1 MAGHTPKAQEPAPAA
16 MAGRTPEAPGP
27 GAVEGSVPAAAAG
40 SIPRTREPATA
51 AGVGGSPE
59 APEPVPS
66 AVVGGSPEAPE
77 PVPSAVVGGSPEAP
91 KPVPS
96 AVSGGSPEAPK
107 PVPSAVSGVVPGVGQ
122 PVPSAADGGVP
133 RARASGMEDLLA
145 AWQRTAPPA
154 SMGIRRQLLPVP
166 RESSP
171 EDGPPELSIDPAL
184 SAMPRPTPG
193 DEVERLPAEQ
203 LVVIPD
209 RKHLDRELVLGP
221 DGEPL
226 EDTGL
231 VLDDVDH
238 SLDPEEFE
246 PQPASAAD
254 AGTAPALQA
263 VPYAPD
269 AGSLRVRRSIAVR
282 AEPRRDSPSLGTVA
296 QDMRIRWRSDTAMR
310 GPNCDAWVQIEPRGW
325 VCERYLEPN
334 FREPR
339 VRELP
344 KLREGELTPGTYA
357 RVVGKRVRAYPSLAL
372 ALKRKKGVLLK
383 GSVTVRLRGQVSV
396 GRKTFWRTADG
407 QYLEARVLREYRPSG
422 FSGVDAEA
430 LAELPVPFAW
440 AQSRARPGSPVEVKR
455 TPEPGA
461 ARAAELAPRTR
472 VAVKELSGNGRWVRI
487 ADGQWVARDDLHVAW
502 FSSAP
507 PEVEPGGRWLD
518 VDLEAQVLVA
528 YEGERPVYATLISS
542 GKPGT
547 DTPEGLFRIQVK
559 YAEADMTGTGPRGR
573 DSYRVATVPWT
584 MFFQGDYALH
594 TAYWHDRFGDPVSHG
609 CINLAPRD
617 ARALYAWAGPEV
629 PPGWSMVHAT
639 PEDPGTWVR
648 IRGQARVTVRER
660 KVAVAAT
667 SRRR

>member
-1 MAGHTPKAQEPAPAA
+1 MEGGRGVPAP
-16 MAGRTPEAPGP
+16 
-27 GAVEGSVPAAAAG
+27 
-40 SIPRTREPATA
+40 PRKSST
-51 AGVGGSPE
+51 SPE
-59 APEPVPS
+59 
-66 AVVGGSPEAPE
+66 
-77 PVPSAVVGGSPEAP
+77 
-91 KPVPS
+91 
-96 AVSGGSPEAPK
+96 SGE
-107 PVPSAVSGVVPGVGQ
+107 
-122 PVPSAADGGVP
+122 
-133 RARASGMEDLLA
+133 
-145 AWQRTAPPA
+145 
-154 SMGIRRQLLPVP
+154 
-166 RESSP
+166 
-171 EDGPPELSIDPAL
+171 PELTIDPAL
-184 SAMPRPTPG
+184 SQLPRPEHG
-193 DEVERLPAEQ
+193 DGEARLPAEQ

-209 RKHLDRELVLGP
+209 RKNPGRELVLGP

-226 EDTGL
+226 EDTTGL
-231 VLDDVDH
+231 VLDDVDP
-238 SLDPEEFE
+238 SLEPEDFE
-246 PQPASAAD
+246 PGPQVASSAD
-254 AGTAPALQA
+254 AGTELQA

-282 AEPRRDSPSLGTVA
+282 AEPRRDAPSLGTVA
-296 QDMRIRWRSDTAMR
+296 QDMRIRWRGTTAMR
-310 GPNCDAWVQIEPRGW
+310 GPDCDAWVQIEPVGW

-440 AQSRARPGSPVEVKR
+440 AQSRARPGSPVEVKGA
-455 TPEPGA
+455 PDAGA
-461 ARAAELAPRTR
+461 ARARELAPRTL

-502 FSSAP
+502 FSPAP

-542 GKPGT
+542 GKPGS
-547 DTPEGLFRIQVK
+547 DTPEGLFRIGAK
-559 YAEADMTGTGPRGR
+559 YAEADMTGTGARRGDR
-573 DSYRVATVPWT
+573 YRVATVPWT
-584 MFFQGDYALH
+584 MFFEGDYALH
-594 TAYWHDRFGDPVSHG
+594 TAYWHDRFGEPMSHG

-617 ARALYAWAGPEV
+617 ARVLYAWAGPEV

-639 PEDPGTWVR
+639 PEAPGTWVR
-648 IRGQARVTVRER
+648 IRGQARLVTQER
-660 KVAVAAT
+660 KVAIAAT
-667 SRRR
+667 ARRRR

>member
-1 MAGHTPKAQEPAPAA
+1 MHRWLPPVLLLAVIACAPPK
-16 MAGRTPEAPGP
+16 PEAPAVLDSGVALSGP
-27 GAVEGSVPAAAAG
+27 KAVADAG
-40 SIPRTREPATA
+40 VSSAREPVLAVA
-51 AGVGGSPE
+51 DAGAS
-59 APEPVPS
+59 EPVLAVADAGPPGPRS
-66 AVVGGSPEAPE
+66 AVAEE
-77 PVPSAVVGGSPEAP
+77 
-91 KPVPS
+91 
-96 AVSGGSPEAPK
+96 
-107 PVPSAVSGVVPGVGQ
+107 
-122 PVPSAADGGVP
+122 
-133 RARASGMEDLLA
+133 LLA

-154 SMGIRRQLLPVP
+154 GTEARLAARV
-166 RESSP
+166 SP
-171 EDGPPELSIDPAL
+171 APPADGAHALSPELSIDPAL
-184 SAMPRPTPG
+184 SAMPGREPEDG
-193 DEVERLPAEQ
+193 AERLPAEQ

-209 RKHLDRELVLGP
+209 RKNPGRELVLGP

-226 EDTGL
+226 EDTSL
-231 VLDDVDH
+231 VLDDV
-238 SLDPEEFE
+238 EEDFE
-246 PQPASAAD
+246 PGPQAASGAD
-254 AGTAPALQA
+254 AGTAPVLQA

-282 AEPRRDSPSLGTVA
+282 SEPRRDAPLLGTVA
-296 QDMRIRWRSDTAMR
+296 QDMRIRWQGDTAMR
-310 GPNCDAWVQIEPRGW
+310 GPDCEAWVRIEPQGW

-344 KLREGELTPGTYA
+344 KLREGELTPGAYA

-383 GSVTVRLRGQVSV
+383 GSVTVQLRGQVQA
-396 GRKTFWRTADG
+396 GRKTFWRTTDG
-407 QYLEARVLREYRPSG
+407 QYLEAKVLREYRPSD
-422 FSGVDAEA
+422 FSGVGAEA

-440 AQSRARPGSPVEVKR
+440 AQSRTRPRAPVEV
-455 TPEPGA
+455 
-461 ARAAELAPRTR
+461 RAAPDVGAQRGTALTPRTL
-472 VAVKELSGNGRWVRI
+472 VAVRALSGDGRWVRI

-542 GKPGT
+542 GRPGT
-547 DTPEGLFRIQVK
+547 DTPEGLFRIWVK

-573 DSYRVATVPWT
+573 DRYRVATVPWT
-584 MFFQGDYALH
+584 MFFEGDYALH

-609 CINLAPRD
+609 CINLAPKD
-617 ARALYAWAGPEV
+617 ARALYTWAGPEV

-639 PEDPGTWVR
+639 PDAPGTWVR
-648 IRGQARVTVRER
+648 IRGQARVPGTGR

-667 SRRR
+667 ARGR